1 MAFGGEYLTSN
12 FDFSPFMNFGQPSGT
27 GETSALNNYL
37 SNSVG
42 GETSVDQPNNMG
54 NFGSFVAPLN
64 MDTATSSAQANAL
77 AGLSGVVA
85 PGTPEVPAYMTPDGN
100 ISLTY
105 NTFTDLIGGPFG
117 DYEGFNPNAM
127 GRGGFGYNFM
137 GANFPAGMGNQT
149 QDVNVIL
156 DDDYFA
162 NLSTADQ
169 EAVTNLLGQG
179 TATLADLTGN
189 AALNPEN
196 LGAAAYLN
204 ALNAGTPIG
213 GTSDDETT
221 PTTISTGS
229 AFTDAVVNAADTGYT
244 GKGSDVTTGS
254 LYNPAQGYTDG
265 SIYDYMSDGEGLD
278 LTGGEALGGD
288 VTTGIGSQDT
298 VTTAG
303 TGATTTN
310 AEGDTVSTEDPAV
323 VAETNALVDAL
334 AAYQA
339 GDMDRQTFN
348 DMVAAADPSLVTLDV
363 ANAINQ
369 IRSENFNFLTNQF
382 NQQYQDFGDSFN
394 EYALAVAQGLN
405 PFDNTDTLGIED
417 FYDDPTTDINENI
430 YARLGSEADALDLY
444 QTYQQLAERGGP
456 NFLRSYT
463 DAEGNVVE
471 IDPRFDRAG
480 LTEFDMDD
488 ILARRA
494 RLMGLLDPLNEARN
508 AENTRLSGL
517 FDALGQEAS
526 LQSGNLDAVNYYD
539 VDQINQTRNQL
550 EAAIAALDAQSD
562 NAVFNQNYTP
572 EQVAAIRTQLQE
584 QLNRIIG
591 FDDPETEVFDS
602 PGFQQQY
609 DTELARL
616 NALRDNI
623 TTQSGE
629 AYDAITS
636 GDYDFSDIE
645 QIRQFADDLSF
656 ARGDLA
662 TAISPLIARGL
673 YDPNES
679 GAMTSADA
687 VQKMLE
693 QYFSNFEQAKA
704 TVDSNVSSYEDL
716 ARQLI
721 NRAESG
727 DFRSGQLLNQLQ
739 RQFNALQSSVS
750 GFGGIGGYTGNMN
763 NLNALLSGEGGIQ
776 GILSGLQTRR
786 ENELASILSDFL
798 PEEASMGTDG
808 ETIQS
813 FKELLEGTNLYDED
827 AIRGFGDRLLGIQD
841 RLEGFTGNDEALET
855 IRERLRE
862 RGKSVQ
868 DKLQE
873 LKDYRKD
880 LEKQAADKIRKF
892 RTKKFYNLSDLD
904 DYESE
909 LMDYRDQVELYD
921 AQQAFDEI
929 DQLIALIEGR
939 RGDMRGVYAQGDP
952 GYTTS
957 MPTGFG
963 GRAYNP
969 FMSKEEADRAY
980 AMSQGYMPTAL
991 SQGGQYAA
999 NPYALPTVR
1008 FGS

>member
-27 GETSALNNYL
+27 GENSALNSYL
-37 SNSVG
+37 SESAG
-42 GETSVDQPNNMG
+42 GETSVDQPNNMS
-54 NFGSFVAPLN
+54 NFGSFVGPLN
-64 MDTATSSAQANAL
+64 MDTAISSAQANAL

-85 PGTPEVPAYMTPDGN
+85 PGTQEVPAYMTPDGN

-105 NTFTDLIGGPFG
+105 NTFTDLIGSPFG
-117 DYEGFNPNAM
+117 DYEGFNPNAL

-149 QDVNVIL
+149 QDVNVVL

-179 TATLADLTGN
+179 SASLADLTGN

-213 GTSDDETT
+213 GTSVDDETT
-221 PTTISTGS
+221 SATIDTGS
-229 AFTDAVVNAADTGYT
+229 AFTDAVVNAGTVPSTVTGQP
-244 GKGSDVTTGS
+244 
-254 LYNPAQGYTDG
+254 LTDG
-265 SIYDYMSDGEGLD
+265 SEFDALSDFESPDIGPTVVD
-278 LTGGEALGGD
+278 GGVMGGD
-288 VTTGIGSQDT
+288 VTTGLGTLDT
-298 VTTAG
+298 ATTAG
-303 TGATTTN
+303 TATTTTN
-310 AEGDTVSTEDPAV
+310 AEGNEVSTEDPAV

-334 AAYQA
+334 AAFQA
-339 GDMDRQTFN
+339 GTMSRGEFN
-348 DMVAAADPSLVTLDV
+348 DMVAAADPSLITLDV

-369 IRSENFNFLTNQF
+369 IRSENFNFVTNQF
-382 NQQYQDFGDSFN
+382 NEQYQDFGDSFN

-417 FYDDPTTDINENI
+417 FYDDPTTEDINENI
-430 YARLGSEADALDLY
+430 YAQLGSEADALDLY

-488 ILARRA
+488 IIARRA
-494 RLMGLLDPLNEARN
+494 RLMGLLDPLNEARD

-562 NAVFNQNYTP
+562 SAVFNQNYTP
-572 EQVAAIRTQLQE
+572 EQISAIRTQLQD
-584 QLNRIIG
+584 QLNRIVG
-591 FDDPETEVFDS
+591 FDDPETEGFDS

-616 NALRDNI
+616 NQLRDAI
-623 TTQSGE
+623 TTEAGE
-629 AYDAITS
+629 AYQAITS
-636 GDYDFSDIE
+636 GDYDFSNIE

-693 QYFSNFEQAKA
+693 QYFGNFEQAKA
-704 TVDSNVSSYEDL
+704 SVDSNVRNYEDL

-739 RQFNALQSSVS
+739 RQFSALQGSVS
-750 GFGGIGGYTGNMN
+750 GFGGIGGYKGDMG
-763 NLNALLSGEGGIQ
+763 NLNALLTGEGGIQ

-786 ENELASILSDFL
+786 QNELASILSDFL

-813 FKELLEGTNLYDED
+813 FRELLEGTELYKEDE
-827 AIRGFGDRLLGIQD
+827 IRGFGDRLLGIQD

-855 IRERLRE
+855 IRSRLRD

-904 DYESE
+904 NYESE

-939 RGDMRGVYAQGDP
+939 RGDMRGVYAQADP

-999 NPYALPTVR
+999 SPALPTVR